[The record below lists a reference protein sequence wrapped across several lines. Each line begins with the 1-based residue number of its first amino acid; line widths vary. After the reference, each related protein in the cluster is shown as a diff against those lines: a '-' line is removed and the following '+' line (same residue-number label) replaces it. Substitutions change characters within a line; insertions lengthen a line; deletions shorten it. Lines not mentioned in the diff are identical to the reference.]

1 VSGEPTTTDAT
12 ADWAA
17 FWQGVHSRQI
27 SVPVCT
33 ACGMRN
39 WYPSA
44 RCRRC
49 GGATFSWVSLSGEVE
64 VYLSMTAHRDL
75 AGLGEAPYGVAL
87 VTPCD
92 QPEIRLLARVDPTD
106 PPEPGTRGRID
117 VIDGLPAFVRT

>member
-1 VSGEPTTTDAT
+1 VSDEPTTPPTT
-12 ADWAA
+12 SDWSA
-17 FWQGVHSRQI
+17 FWQGVDSEQI
-27 SVPVCT
+27 TVPECT
-33 ACGMRN
+33 SCATRN

-49 GGATFSWVSLSGEVE
+49 GGATFTWIPLSGEVE

-87 VTPCD
+87 VTPRD
-92 QPEIRLLARVDPTD
+92 APEIRMLARVEPTD

-117 VIDGLPAFVRT
+117 VVGGLPTFVRT